1 LHADAAPG
9 ALDTDSST
17 PDGQASRRAVI
28 IGAGVAVVAG
38 AAGFGWYRLAAPTPT
53 ASGGEYTAPSG
64 GSGTPTALTSLADVP
79 ERGGVILPDQKL
91 VVTRESGDKVHCF
104 SAVCTHQGCLV
115 NQVGNG
121 RISCPCHGS
130 AFDAATGAV
139 VRGPADEPLE
149 PEEIEVT
156 DQGQVRR
163 T

>member
-17 PDGQASRRAVI
+17 PHGQATRRAVI

-79 ERGGVILPDQKL
+79 EGGGVILPDQKL

-130 AFDAATGAV
+130 AFDANTGAV
-139 VRGPADEPLE
+139 VAGPAPSPL
-149 PEEIEVT
+149 PAVPVT
-156 DQGQVRR
+156 VVNGSVY
-163 T
+163 TG

>member
-17 PDGQASRRAVI
+17 PDGQATRRAVI

-104 SAVCTHQGCLV
+104 SAVCTHQGCTV
-115 NQVGNG
+115 EGVGNG
-121 RISCPCHGS
+121 VITCPCHGS
-130 AFDAATGAV
+130 EFDLATGAV
-139 VRGPADEPLE
+139 RRGPATKPL
-149 PEEIEVT
+149 PAKRVT
-156 DQGQVRR
+156 VGADGISV